1 MPRQAGSCRSC
12 RTSGGK
18 TAEVKDIR
26 EADWKRLRDL
36 KPIALDRFCTRV
48 LADIERLS
56 SDSTS
61 SSHQR
66 YLAIYDL
73 IQKRDKE
80 LGRIFDGL
88 SRSSAVGK
96 LLLMHRARLLSED
109 DMASFSED
117 IRDVV
122 AKNRDT

>member
-1 MPRQAGSCRSC
+1 LGEES
-12 RTSGGK
+12 
-18 TAEVKDIR
+18 AEVKDIK

-48 LADIERLS
+48 LADIERTS
-56 SDSTS
+56 TDSNS

-96 LLLMHRARLLSED
+96 LLLMHRAGLLNED
-109 DMASFSED
+109 EVATFSED

-122 AKNRDT
+122 AKSAGT